1 MRKLFSASDYSKRN
15 SFKYWREAVSERV
28 RSLEMKLLDDGQF
41 HVELEETILGDVK
54 FIKLA
59 CSPIGFRATH
69 ETLRVSDQS
78 GTVLAIMVLSGKV
91 VCEQDGRM
99 SVVERGNFA
108 IIDRSPND
116 IACREKSHVVVLQIP
131 RKKLEQPLGSVRRF
145 TALDIGGGS
154 PGTNLALNYFLDLL
168 QLEERL
174 SLNAAK
180 TMSSIGIDLIVA
192 TIAERL
198 AQDVPKSLNN
208 TMLFQRAKT
217 HISQNFGDVDLDV
230 SSLAAS
236 IGVSVRHLQVLFQKH
251 ECSVSGCL
259 WDHRLK
265 ASARLLSSR
274 GHAHLSIGELA
285 YGCGFENQAHF
296 SRRFKHAYG
305 VAPRL
310 YRQDQLRN
318 LPTRK
323 E

>member
-1 MRKLFSASDYSKRN
+1 MRKLFSASDYSKR
-15 SFKYWREAVSERV
+15 SAFKCWQEAVSERV
-28 RSLEMKLLDDGQF
+28 RSLKMILLDDGPLSLD
-41 HVELEETILGDVK
+41 LEEAILGNVK
-54 FIKLA
+54 FIKLN
-59 CSPIGFRATH
+59 CSPIHFRATH

-78 GTVLAIMVLSGKV
+78 GTVLAIMVLSGNI
-91 VCEQDGRM
+91 VCDQDGRT
-99 SVVERGNFA
+99 SVIERGNFA
-108 IIDRSPND
+108 IIDRSPNN
-116 IACREKSHVVVLQIP
+116 IACRDKSHIVILQIP

-145 TALDIGGGS
+145 TALNIGNGS
-154 PGTNLALNYFLDLL
+154 PSAHLTSNYFIDLL

-174 SLNAAK
+174 SPDAAK

-198 AQDVPKSLNN
+198 AQDAPKSLNN
-208 TMLFQRAKT
+208 AILFQRAKA
-217 HISQNFGDVDLDV
+217 HICQNFGDVDLDV

-236 IGVSVRHLQVLFQKH
+236 IGVSVRHLQVLFKRH

-296 SRRFKHAYG
+296 SRRFKDAYG
-305 VAPRL
+305 IAPRL

-318 LPTRK
+318 LPTRN